1 VTGFDLVVLVLLPIF
16 AWAGYRQGLL
26 VSLLSFGGF
35 LVGVVLG
42 LAVAPVVLGSL
53 SPGLMRAG
61 LALALVLF
69 VGAVA
74 QSLAAFGA
82 RALRAAISH
91 GPGRQADNVLGAVG
105 AAVLLSLSA
114 WLLGEAAGN
123 SPSLPFASSMRDSEV
138 VKLVGDA
145 VPVPP
150 GRFVSAFAGLVA
162 ESGFPSVFG
171 GAVESI
177 VPVGPPDPAVLKEP
191 GVRQAEGS
199 LVQVIAD
206 ARSCRARLEGSGFVV
221 APGRVMTNAHVVAGS
236 NRVRILVGGQGQA
249 LDADVVVLDTRT
261 DVAIL
266 DVHGLA
272 APSLR
277 FDPDAQRGDSAV
289 VAGFPEGGP
298 LTATPARVRSVLIAV
313 GRDIYGRPGAKRE
326 VYALRAQVREGNS
339 GGPLLAP
346 DGHVLGVVFA
356 ASVDDPQTGYALTAK
371 AVAPALA
378 AGRTATKPVATGACA
393 D

>member
-1 VTGFDLVVLVLLPIF
+1 VTGFDVVVLLLLPVF

-26 VSLLSFGGF
+26 VSVLSFGGF

-42 LAVAPVVLGSL
+42 LAVAPEVLGSL

-61 LALALVLF
+61 LALILVLF
-69 VGAVA
+69 VGAVM

-82 RALRAAISH
+82 RWLRAVISH
-91 GPGRQADNVLGAVG
+91 GPARQADNILGAVG

-123 SPSLPFASSMRDSEV
+123 SPSLPFATSMRNSEV
-138 VKLVGDA
+138 VKYVGDA

-150 GRFVSAFAGLVA
+150 DRFVSAFAGLVA

-177 VPVGPPDPAVLKEP
+177 VPVGPPDPSVLKAPAVE
-191 GVRQAEGS
+191 RAEGS

-221 APGRVMTNAHVVAGS
+221 APDRVMTNAHVVAGS
-236 NRVRILVGGQGQA
+236 NRVRILVGGQGRA
-249 LDADVVVLDTRT
+249 FDAVVVLLDTRT

-266 DVHGLA
+266 DVPGLD
-272 APSLR
+272 APVLR

-298 LTATPARVRSVLIAV
+298 LTATPARVRSVLLAV
-313 GRDIYGRPGAKRE
+313 GRDIYGHPGARRE
-326 VYALRAQVREGNS
+326 VYALRAEVREGNS

-378 AGRTATKPVATGACA
+378 QGRTATKAVATGACA